1 MGIQSTVSMKWGDN
15 MTEQKFKE
23 AELQLKYIKRLQDQL
38 SLLESAHK
46 NNEGNRDLNR
56 FVYNSC
62 SINVPKELD
71 QRIYDLLKSCY
82 EQKIEQAKKEFEE
95 M

>member
-1 MGIQSTVSMKWGDN
+1 

-23 AELQLKYIKRLQDQL
+23 AELQLKYIKRLQEQL
-38 SLLESAHK
+38 DCLESAHK

-56 FVYNSC
+56 FVYNSQDI
-62 SINVPKELD
+62 SVPKELD
-71 QRIYDLLKSCY
+71 QQIYALLKSCY
-82 EQKIEQAKKEFEE
+82 EQKLDQAKKEFEE

>member
-1 MGIQSTVSMKWGDN
+1 
-15 MTEQKFKE
+15 MTEEKFKK
-23 AELQLKYIKRLQDQL
+23 AELQLKYIKRLQEQL
-38 SLLESAHK
+38 GNLESAHK
-46 NNEGNRDLNR
+46 GNEGNRDLNR

-82 EQKIEQAKKEFEE
+82 KQKIEQAKKEFEE